1 MKINHSMLNVG
12 LSHNSILLIT
22 PYIHEFSSKD
32 NLGRFGVRAI
42 SWSMQQNSNSNARI
56 AKTTTKKS
64 MQQVCI
70 DFRTYNELKLYSNH
84 KLSCQKGLAFI
95 SYDSKF
101 HSFSFYIQTFY
112 IHKAAIIWF
121 PLILKSIQFFP
132 INKLII
138 GNNITYRHE
147 KLVSFF
153 QVNRSPKK
161 LNHQDIQEQSFRIL
175 STYNPK

>member
-1 MKINHSMLNVG
+1 MKINHSMLNLG
-12 LSHNSILLIT
+12 LAHNSILLIT
-22 PYIHEFSSKD
+22 PYIHEFSPKD

-56 AKTTTKKS
+56 TKKT

-70 DFRTYNELKLYSNH
+70 GFRTYNELKLYSNH

-101 HSFSFYIQTFY
+101 HSFSYYIQTFY

-121 PLILKSIQFFP
+121 SLISKSIQFFP
-132 INKLII
+132 VNKLIVI
-138 GNNITYRHE
+138 GNNITHRHE
-147 KLVSFF
+147 KVVSFCEG
-153 QVNRSPKK
+153 K
-161 LNHQDIQEQSFRIL
+161 
-175 STYNPK
+175 